1 MSEHPSSQM
10 LRWGKVCSILAGLF
24 FFYLC
29 MLLPLVGPAGS
40 RQAHA
45 AQNQTLFMSILGVT
59 FLLSVS
65 AGLLQWRSRQV
76 DQEGGIPGML
86 IFSIVIALIGI
97 CCLCGWL
104 AI

>member
-65 AGLLQWRSRQV
+65 AGLLQRRSRQV
-76 DQEGGIPGML
+76 DQEGVIPGML

>member
-29 MLLPLVGPAGS
+29 MLFPLVGPAGS

-65 AGLLQWRSRQV
+65 AGLLQRRSRQV

-97 CCLCGWL
+97 CCLSGWL

>member
-1 MSEHPSSQM
+1 MSERPSSQM
-10 LRWGKVCSILAGLF
+10 FRWGMVCSILAGLF

-65 AGLLQWRSRQV
+65 AGLLQRRSRQV

-97 CCLCGWL
+97 CCLSGWL

>member
-1 MSEHPSSQM
+1 MSEHPPSQR
-10 LRWGKVCSILAGLF
+10 LRWDKVCSILAGLF

-45 AQNQTLFMSILGVT
+45 AENQTLFMSILGVT

-65 AGLLQWRSRQV
+65 AALLQWRSRKV
-76 DQEGGIPGML
+76 VQEEGIPAML
-86 IFSIVIALIGI
+86 TFSIVIALIGI
-97 CCLCGWL
+97 CCLSGWL
-104 AI
+104 AV